1 MYHAKLVWL
10 SFVFGTTS
18 MLNGC
23 NSDTS
28 RDFSFPNADDVQSV
42 SVALAGEFLN
52 EPNTDEFALPRQHF
66 QILLECLSSRPV
78 LSENVSG
85 FGSSII
91 HLKLRT
97 EKQLINVEIP
107 WSGKNRLYFT
117 VDGVSYEREGEYKMR
132 NPITKAEMGFPP
144 DESLLLYRYLQTC
157 YESARAGGSST
168 VSASADRT
176 TNNAMQR
183 SGGGDVSGNG
193 DSTSAAR

>member
-1 MYHAKLVWL
+1 MQHAKLVWL
-10 SFVFGTTS
+10 SFVYCVTS

-28 RDFSFPNADDVQSV
+28 RDFSFPSAGDVESV

-52 EPNTDEFALPRQHF
+52 EPNTDEFALGRQHF
-66 QILLECLSSRPV
+66 KNLLECLSSRPV
-78 LSENVSG
+78 RSGNERG
-85 FGSSII
+85 FGASII
-91 HLKLRT
+91 RLELKT
-97 EKQLINVEIP
+97 EKQLIKVEIP

-117 VDGVSYEREGEYKMR
+117 VDGVPYEREGDYEMI

-144 DESLLLYRYLQTC
+144 DESLLLYRYLQNC
-157 YESARAGGSST
+157 YDGTKAGSSST
-168 VSASADRT
+168 VSASADGT